1 MSGNHVL
8 IISRHPL
15 FAEAITHVLASEG
28 IGVAGIANSLPTA
41 LPLLREHRPSTVIV
55 DCEEPCH
62 PEAAMLALLDEAELE
77 AKVVF
82 LSLADNRMVVHQWR
96 RLGDATSA
104 DLVSVLRNG
113 ASPTAGPGVSL

>member
-1 MSGNHVL
+1 MSGSSVL
-8 IISRHPL
+8 IISSHPL

-28 IGVAGIANSLPTA
+28 IPVAAVVNNLQA
-41 LPLLREHRPSTVIV
+41 AVPLLHEHRPSTIIV
-55 DCEEPCH
+55 DCEEPCQ
-62 PEAAMLALLDEAELE
+62 PQAEMLAMLEDAAMEALL
-77 AKVVF
+77 VF